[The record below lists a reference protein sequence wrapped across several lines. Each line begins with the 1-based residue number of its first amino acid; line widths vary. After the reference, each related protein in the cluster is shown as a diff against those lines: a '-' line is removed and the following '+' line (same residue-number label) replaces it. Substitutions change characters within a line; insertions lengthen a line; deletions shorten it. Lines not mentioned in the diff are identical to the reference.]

1 MRLENDT
8 DDGNDKDD
16 FTYKLIGIPKNSET
30 WMERQSFGSSKVFF
44 SNLLSKQAIH
54 QSNQAQNLL
63 GVELLYFICIFNL
76 LSD

>member
-30 WMERQSFGSSKVFF
+30 WMERQSFGSSKFF
-44 SNLLSKQAIH
+44 FLICYLNR
-54 QSNQAQNLL
+54 QSINQTRHKIYL
-63 GVELLYFICIFNL
+63 E
-76 LSD
+76 

>member
-44 SNLLSKQAIH
+44 LICYLNR
-54 QSNQAQNLL
+54 QSINQSRHKIYL
-63 GVELLYFICIFNL
+63 E
-76 LSD
+76 

>member
-30 WMERQSFGSSKVFF
+30 VPGWRDKVLEVQRFF
-44 SNLLSKQAIH
+44 
-54 QSNQAQNLL
+54 
-63 GVELLYFICIFNL
+63 F
-76 LSD
+76 

>member
-16 FTYKLIGIPKNSET
+16 FTYIKLIGIPKYSET
-30 WMERQSFGSSKVFF
+30 WMKRQSFGSSKVFF

-63 GVELLYFICIFNL
+63 GVKLLYFKCIFNL
-76 LSD
+76 LS

>member
-1 MRLENDT
+1 MLIKSFLEYIFIIADN
-8 DDGNDKDD
+8 
-16 FTYKLIGIPKNSET
+16 KLIGIPKNSET

>member
-30 WMERQSFGSSKVFF
+30 WMERQSFGSSD
-44 SNLLSKQAIH
+44 LLSKQAIH